1 MIADRLCL
9 MRSTLPQARSA
20 SEGKAVPR
28 WRFGL
33 VGMVLSHLGF
43 QLWIFGFEQKA
54 QLQNW
59 RFGLVAKQTLR
70 SISIQRSW
78 HVVLGALLGLATV
91 GCGNSSSTLPPTYP
105 VTGSVNYKG
114 GGPVAG
120 GAVQF
125 TPVSDPSFSVS
136 GEINDDGSFTL
147 YTVKGNERVKG
158 APEGEYKVTVQPPI
172 PADHRAVPAI
182 ALPKTFHIEAK
193 DNSFSIEV
201 TALSKKP

>member
-1 MIADRLCL
+1 VRKHHLYKPEA
-9 MRSTLPQARSA
+9 PARDNFSLAGASGLYRVFRITTIKSATSKSA

-33 VGMVLSHLGF
+33 V
-43 QLWIFGFEQKA
+43 
-54 QLQNW
+54 
-59 RFGLVAKQTLR
+59 AKQTMR
-70 SISIQRSW
+70 SISTHRSW
-78 HVVLGALLGLATV
+78 HLVLGALLGLATV
-91 GCGNSSSTLPPTYP
+91 GCGNSSSTLPPIYP

-147 YTVKGNERVKG
+147 YTVKGNERVQG